1 MLLNEDIAE
10 RVKEGMRE
18 LGMTQGEL
26 AKQAGVSRPTIARIE
41 GGRAE
46 HVSLGTV
53 ERVLNATNWDLAI
66 DRGVRPKGQDDGF
79 DIEAY
84 LDSLYG
90 NAR

>member
-10 RVKEGMRE
+10 RVKEGRRE

-46 HVSLGTV
+46 HVSLGTG